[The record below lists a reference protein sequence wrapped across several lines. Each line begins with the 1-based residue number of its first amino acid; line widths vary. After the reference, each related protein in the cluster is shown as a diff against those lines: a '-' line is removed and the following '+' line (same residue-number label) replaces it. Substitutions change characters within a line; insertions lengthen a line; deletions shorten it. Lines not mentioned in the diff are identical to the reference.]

1 MATLTVGIHEA
12 KVHFSEYAHRVEQGD
27 SIVVTR
33 HGKPAL
39 RMVPMPQASE
49 SEAEVMAKRN
59 AAMDRWLE
67 SRKSLA
73 HVKVDIKALIED
85 GRR

>member
-12 KVHFSEYAHRVEQGD
+12 KVHFSEYAQRVERGD
-27 SIVVTR
+27 SVVVTR

-39 RMVPMPQASE
+39 RMMPMPEEEASDE
-49 SEAEVMAKRN
+49 DVLAKRK
-59 AAMDRWLE
+59 AAMERWLE
-67 SRKSLA
+67 IRKTMPM
-73 HVKVDIKALIED
+73 VKVDIKALIEE